1 MGLYFNN
8 YFSTLKRN
16 TLYVFFFLR
25 GPEVQEGFFGGFYFE
40 ITIIPVMQHC
50 TAICWNYW
58 DHVPKVGGASNYSLT
73 GQDQA

>member
-50 TAICWNYW
+50 TAICWNY
-58 DHVPKVGGASNYSLT
+58 
-73 GQDQA
+73 